1 MKNLIILYIVIS
13 YPIAL
18 GYTIASVNYEELK
31 WSNVNDKLSVVFIVL
46 FSPIILLTLLGA
58 LLFKRIKE

>member
-1 MKNLIILYIVIS
+1 MKNFIILYIVIS
-13 YPIAL
+13 YPIVL
-18 GYTIASVNYEELK
+18 GYTIASVNYEELR
-31 WSNVNDKLSVVFIVL
+31 WSNVKDKLLVVFVVL

>member
-13 YPIAL
+13 YPIVL

-31 WSNVNDKLSVVFIVL
+31 WSDVNDKLSAVFIVL
-46 FSPIILLTLLGA
+46 FSPIILLVLLGS
-58 LLFKRIKE
+58 LLFKRVKE

>member
-1 MKNLIILYIVIS
+1 MKNLIILYILIS
-13 YPIAL
+13 YPIVL

-46 FSPIILLTLLGA
+46 FSPILLLVLLGA

>member
-13 YPIAL
+13 YPIVL

-31 WSNVNDKLSVVFIVL
+31 WSNLKDKLFTVFVVL
-46 FSPIILLTLLGA
+46 FSPIILLVLLGA
-58 LLFKRIKE
+58 LLFKKIKE

>member
-13 YPIAL
+13 YPIVL

-31 WSNVNDKLSVVFIVL
+31 WSNVKDKLLVVFVVL
-46 FSPIILLTLLGA
+46 FSPVILLVLLGG
-58 LLFKRIKE
+58 LLFKMTKE

>member
-13 YPIAL
+13 YPIVL

-46 FSPIILLTLLGA
+46 FSPVILLTLLGA

>member
-1 MKNLIILYIVIS
+1 MKNLIILYILIS
-13 YPIAL
+13 YPIVL

-31 WSNVNDKLSVVFIVL
+31 WSNAKDKLFVVFVVL
-46 FSPIILLTLLGA
+46 FSPIMLLTLLGA

>member
-13 YPIAL
+13 YPIVL

>member
-1 MKNLIILYIVIS
+1 MNNFIILYIIIS
-13 YPIAL
+13 YPIVL

>member
-13 YPIAL
+13 YPIVL

-31 WSNVNDKLSVVFIVL
+31 WSNAKDKLLVVFVVL
-46 FSPIILLTLLGA
+46 FSPILLLTLLGG
-58 LLFKRIKE
+58 LLFKMIKE

>member
-1 MKNLIILYIVIS
+1 MKEVLILYIIIS
-13 YPIAL
+13 YPIVL

-31 WSNVNDKLSVVFIVL
+31 WSNAKDKLFVVFAVL
-46 FSPIILLTLLGA
+46 FSPILLLALLGA

>member
-1 MKNLIILYIVIS
+1 MKEVLILYIIIS
-13 YPIAL
+13 YPIVL

-31 WSNVNDKLSVVFIVL
+31 WSNAKDKLFVVFVVL

-58 LLFKRIKE
+58 LLFKMIKE

>member
-13 YPIAL
+13 YPIVL

-31 WSNVNDKLSVVFIVL
+31 WSNVNDKLLVVFIVL
-46 FSPIILLTLLGA
+46 FSPIILLVLLGA
-58 LLFKRIKE
+58 LLFKKIKE

>member
-13 YPIAL
+13 YPIVL

-31 WSNVNDKLSVVFIVL
+31 WSNVNDKLAGVFIVL
-46 FSPIILLTLLGA
+46 FSPIILLVLLGA
-58 LLFKRIKE
+58 LLFKKIKE

>member
-1 MKNLIILYIVIS
+1 MKNFIILYIAIS
-13 YPIAL
+13 YPIVL

>member
-1 MKNLIILYIVIS
+1 MKNFIILYIVIS
-13 YPIAL
+13 YPIVL

>member
-13 YPIAL
+13 YPIVL
-18 GYTIASVNYEELK
+18 GYTIAYVNYEELK

>member
-13 YPIAL
+13 YPIVL

-46 FSPIILLTLLGA
+46 FSPIILLVMLGS
-58 LLFKRIKE
+58 LLFKKIKE

>member
-13 YPIAL
+13 YPIVL

-31 WSNVNDKLSVVFIVL
+31 WSNVKDKLLVVFVVL
-46 FSPIILLTLLGA
+46 FSPVILLVLLGE
-58 LLFKRIKE
+58 LLFKMTKE

>member
-13 YPIAL
+13 YPIIL

>member
-13 YPIAL
+13 YPIVL

-46 FSPIILLTLLGA
+46 FSPIILLTLLVA

>member
-13 YPIAL
+13 YPIVL

-31 WSNVNDKLSVVFIVL
+31 WSNLKDKLFMVFVVL
-46 FSPIILLTLLGA
+46 FSPIILLVLLGA
-58 LLFKRIKE
+58 LLFKKIKE

>member
-1 MKNLIILYIVIS
+1 MKNFIILYIIIS
-13 YPIAL
+13 YPIVL

>member
-13 YPIAL
+13 YPIVL
-18 GYTIASVNYEELK
+18 GYTLASVYYEELK

>member
-13 YPIAL
+13 YPIVL

-31 WSNVNDKLSVVFIVL
+31 WSSVNDKLSVVFIVL
-46 FSPIILLTLLGA
+46 FSPIILLVILGS
-58 LLFKRIKE
+58 LLFKKIKE

>member
-1 MKNLIILYIVIS
+1 MKNFIILYIIIS
-13 YPIAL
+13 YPIVL
-18 GYTIASVNYEELK
+18 GYTIASVNYEELR
-31 WSNVNDKLSVVFIVL
+31 WSNVKDKLLVVFVVL

>member
-1 MKNLIILYIVIS
+1 MKNLIILYILIS
-13 YPIAL
+13 YPIVL

-31 WSNVNDKLSVVFIVL
+31 WSNVKDKLSVVFIVL
-46 FSPIILLTLLGA
+46 FSPILLLVLLGA